1 MKCKSILLCTML
13 TSCSFFERA
22 NEFKGHGRIDLLFP
36 FDLIPGLDS
45 ILPRIALDVKGGFE
59 WHNDAEQHQ
68 HEIEL
73 LRLQH
78 QYKIA
83 ENESNEWRTR
93 QVFLERLRSGDVDDE
108 LQYNPYSKRSG

>member
-1 MKCKSILLCTML
+1 MKRQSILLCAAL
-13 TSCSFFERA
+13 CSCSFFERA

-68 HEIEL
+68 FEMDK
-73 LRLQH
+73 LRLGV
-78 QYKIA
+78 K
-83 ENESNEWRTR
+83 ELERNKDDWNVRE
-93 QVFLERLRSGDVDDE
+93 VFLDVLHSSD
-108 LQYNPYSKRSG
+108 S